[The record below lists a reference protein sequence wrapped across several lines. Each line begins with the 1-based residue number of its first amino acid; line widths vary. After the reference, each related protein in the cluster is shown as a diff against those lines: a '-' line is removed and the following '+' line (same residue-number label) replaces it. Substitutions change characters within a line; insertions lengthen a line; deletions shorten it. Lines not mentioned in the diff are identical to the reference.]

1 MRRWLYVSVLS
12 LAMIAGLLFII
23 NFSKSGQAKAS
34 DTPGAKAESKTR
46 AQAQL
51 RINVVPVGPTEEA
64 MAAVRNE
71 IPARAAVQKYLRGT
85 NSRLLSFGLLETDA
99 KAGARSATAPI
110 RYLAM
115 FYDYTNNRTVRIEG
129 NYDAA
134 GAEKFSVSNEQPPP
148 SDEEFEDALAVIE
161 QDQVLGAA
169 LRAGELKPYRPMPP
183 VLYPERAGE
192 RVERTVYVGLGQGDG
207 KGFSNEVVGVNMTR
221 RKMTR
226 YKDGAPPTSLAT
238 PDACGISSAS
248 QTSTSNGTAGQYQF
262 TVMDANN
269 AVLWEFLALRPS
281 ASSGNSS
288 ERSGIELRDVKYR
301 GKSVLKRIHAPVLN
315 VKYDNDACGPFRDW
329 QYQEGMFQATGTDLP
344 GSNGGLRDCGTN
356 VATTALDS
364 GNDTGNF
371 KGVAFYQQDGEV
383 VLVTEMNAGWYRY
396 ICEYRLAAD
405 GTIRPRYG
413 YGATANSCVCLAHTH
428 HVYWRMDFDI
438 DTPDNNEVLP
448 LSNRGIFNARPYS
461 TETKL
466 YRNASRPSNWLIRNT
481 VTGDGYILAQNL
493 NDGHAGPSP
502 DYGRG
507 DVWILKFQGTAAAP
521 TELDD
526 PGTGS
531 AANIDAWVTGES
543 LKQDVV
549 IWYAGHYY
557 HNDGGNGIE
566 HERSRPDEFT
576 PGIISGTHVQGPD
589 IIPYRW

>member
-1 MRRWLYVSVLS
+1 MRRWLYVSALS
-12 LAMIAGLLFII
+12 LTMVAGFLFII
-23 NFSKSGQAKAS
+23 NFSKSGKAKAS
-34 DTPGAKAESKTR
+34 GATTEVKAKP
-46 AQAQL
+46 QARL
-51 RINVVPVGPTEEA
+51 RINVIPVGPTEEA
-64 MAAVRNE
+64 MAVVKDE
-71 IPARAAVQKYLRGT
+71 IPTRAAVQKYLRGT
-85 NSRLLSFGLLETDA
+85 NSRMLSFGLLETDA
-99 KAGARSATAPI
+99 KAGARATPS
-110 RYLAM
+110 RYLAL
-115 FYDYTNNRTVRIEG
+115 FYDYTNNRAIRVEG
-129 NYDAA
+129 NYGAA
-134 GAEKFSVSNEQPPP
+134 GGEKFSVTDEEPPP
-148 SDEEFEDALAVIE
+148 NDEEFDDALSVIQQE
-161 QDQVLGAA
+161 PTLGAA

-183 VLYPERAGE
+183 VLYPERAGA
-192 RVERTVYVGLGQGDG
+192 RIERTIYVGLGQSDG

-221 RKMTR
+221 RQLLR
-226 YKDGAPPTSLAT
+226 YKDGAPPTSRAT
-238 PDACGISSAS
+238 PDACGISSSS
-248 QTSTSNGTAGQYQF
+248 QTTTSNGTAGQYQF
-262 TVMDANN
+262 TVLDENQN
-269 AVLWEFLALRPS
+269 VLWEFLAIRPS

-329 QYQEGMFQATGTDLP
+329 QYSEGMFQATGTDLP

-371 KGVAFYQQDGEV
+371 KGVAFYQQEGEV

-396 ICEYRLAAD
+396 ICEYRLASD

-413 YGATANSCVCLAHTH
+413 YGATANSCVCAAHTH

-438 DTPDNNEVLP
+438 NTPDNNEVLP

-461 TETKL
+461 TEQKL

-481 VTGDGYILAQNL
+481 VTGDGYMLAQNL

-526 PGTGS
+526 PGSG
-531 AANIDAWVTGES
+531 AANIDAWLTGES
-543 LKQDVV
+543 LKSDVV

-566 HERSRPDEFT
+566 RERSRPDEFT
-576 PGIISGTHVQGPD
+576 PNFISGTHVQGPD
-589 IIPYRW
+589 LIPYRW

>member
-12 LAMIAGLLFII
+12 FTMVAAFLLTI
-23 NFSKSGQAKAS
+23 NLSTSSKAKTSGAA
-34 DTPGAKAESKTR
+34 AEVKTR
-46 AQAQL
+46 AQARL
-51 RINVVPVGPTEEA
+51 RINVVPVGITEEA
-64 MAAVRNE
+64 MAVVKDNV
-71 IPARAAVQKYLRGT
+71 PARAAVQKFLRGT
-85 NSRLLSFGLLETDA
+85 RNRLLHFGLLETEA
-99 KAGARSATAPI
+99 KASSRTTPS
-110 RYLAM
+110 RYLAT
-115 FYDYTNNRTVRIEG
+115 FYDYTNNRTVNVEG
-129 NYDAA
+129 NFDAA
-134 GAEKFSVSNEQPPP
+134 GAETFSVSNEQPLP
-148 SDEEFEDALAVIE
+148 SDEEFDDAVTVIE

-183 VLYPERAGE
+183 VLYADRAGV

-207 KGFSNEVVGVNMTR
+207 KGFSNEIVGVNMTR
-221 RKMTR
+221 RKMVR
-226 YKDGAPPTSLAT
+226 YATGAPPTSLAR
-238 PDACGISSAS
+238 PDACGISSS
-248 QTSTSNGTAGQYQF
+248 GQTSSSSGLAGQYQF
-262 TVMDANN
+262 TVTDENN
-269 AVLWEFLALRPS
+269 TTLWEFLAIRPS
-281 ASSGNSS
+281 ASSGNTS

-301 GKSVLKRIHAPVLN
+301 GKSVLKRIHAPILN
-315 VKYDNDACGPFRDW
+315 VRYDNDACGPFRDW
-329 QYQEGMFQATGTDLP
+329 QYQEGMFQANGTDLP

-461 TETKL
+461 TEQKL

-507 DVWILKFQGTAAAP
+507 DVWLLKFQGTAAAP
-521 TELDD
+521 GELDD
-526 PGTGS
+526 PGSG

-543 LKQDVV
+543 LKTDVV

-576 PGIISGTHVQGPD
+576 PNFISGTHVQGPD